1 MNVKDT
7 FICPN
12 FVVEF
17 HVTDSVVQRL
27 ARVYLVGLGLLLLVH
42 ESSFGQMPFLLIQVE
57 STPSADL
64 ALLDGRPDGLP
75 GL

>member
-1 MNVKDT
+1 MTELPGRGRSCHFVDVKDT

-17 HVTDSVVQRL
+17 LVTDSVVQRL

-42 ESSFGQMPFLLIQVE
+42 ESSFGQMPFLLIQV
-57 STPSADL
+57 A
-64 ALLDGRPDGLP
+64 GRVYTQC
-75 GL
+75 